1 MFLRLKNDKV
11 ISLVGK
17 ALDIIRLPDKED
29 TGNTM
34 QFALVIVHN
43 TAEPPPPAAPAY
55 QEPRSEDAYWK
66 KFEVIAECE
75 TQDAGDISLGQPL
88 EPLLDKICSA
98 IHAGDHLLDLRSE
111 KTYLSLA
118 DVQEMA
124 EKAERQQAEREARK
138 METARRDKDFKVKL

>member
-17 ALDIIRLPDKED
+17 ALDIIRLPDKDD

-43 TAEPPPPAAPAY
+43 TADPPRQAPDPRAAT
-55 QEPRSEDAYWK
+55 DDNYWN
-66 KFEVIAECE
+66 KFEIIAECE

-88 EPLLDKICSA
+88 EPLLEKICSA

-124 EKAERQQAEREARK
+124 EKAERRQREREAKK
-138 METARRDKDFKVKL
+138 MERRNENFTLKL